1 VKKYLVV
8 LIPFLVT
15 ALLSLYFA
23 ISDPNL
29 NAAYGRDYI
38 YDYLS
43 QAWLAIGLIVSALV
57 FFVLLI
63 FDIFAFVERAAK
75 KRALKR

>member
-1 VKKYLVV
+1 MKKYFVV

-15 ALLSLYFA
+15 APLSFFFA
-23 ISDPNL
+23 NSDPNL
-29 NAAYGRDYI
+29 DAAYGRDWI

-43 QAWLAIGLIVSALV
+43 QAWLAIGLIVSALA

-63 FDIFAFVERAAK
+63 FDIFAFLERVAK
-75 KRALKR
+75 NRALRR